1 MDGIGEKLIETL
13 LEKGLIENIRDLYSL
28 NHNQIASLER
38 MGEKSA
44 NNVISELN
52 KTKKLELSKFLHALG
67 LERIGPEVA
76 TVISQHFSSLQKLL
90 LWVDEGTND
99 ELTEIDGIGDKV
111 AEIFRNGITSRRS
124 LIEQLSEIIEIEDE
138 AKAASG
144 IFDGKTFC
152 ITGSLSR
159 PRKEIALFIKNLGG
173 KVVGSVSANLDI
185 LIAGEKAGSKL
196 SKAQSLGIEVWSED
210 ILYGR
215 NEPEQKAPKTLFD
228 YDL

>member
-1 MDGIGEKLIETL
+1 MK
-13 LEKGLIENIRDLYSL
+13 
-28 NHNQIASLER
+28 
-38 MGEKSA
+38 
-44 NNVISELN
+44 
-52 KTKKLELSKFLHALG
+52 
-67 LERIGPEVA
+67 P
-76 TVISQHFSSLQKLL
+76 
-90 LWVDEGTND
+90 
-99 ELTEIDGIGDKV
+99 
-111 AEIFRNGITSRRS
+111 
-124 LIEQLSEIIEIEDE
+124 IIEIEDE

-173 KVVGSVSANLDI
+173 KVVGSVSSNLDI

-196 SKAQSLGIEVWSED
+196 SKAQSLEIEVWSED

>member
-1 MDGIGEKLIETL
+1 MRNNFAFVPQKVLLMEGTL
-13 LEKGLIENIRDLYSL
+13 RENILFGTKLTNANKDFFEKVLSL
-28 NHNQIASLER
+28 A
-38 MGEKSA
+38 K
-44 NNVISELN
+44 
-52 KTKKLELSKFLHALG
+52 
-67 LERIGPEVA
+67 
-76 TVISQHFSSLQKLL
+76 
-90 LWVDEGTND
+90 
-99 ELTEIDGIGDKV
+99 
-111 AEIFRNGITSRRS
+111 
-124 LIEQLSEIIEIEDE
+124 LSEIIEIEDE

-173 KVVGSVSANLDI
+173 KVVGSVSSNLDI